1 MQRSIRRGIETQN
14 AARHLLVM
22 AHITFDHRGHRN
34 GTSHLG
40 EVGFYSL
47 LGIVAIVLAG
57 LFGIYWLSQDA
68 LQGVVS
74 LATGI

>member
-1 MQRSIRRGIETQN
+1 
-14 AARHLLVM
+14 M
-22 AHITFDHRGHRN
+22 AHFAFHPHDQHH

-40 EVGFYSL
+40 EVGFYWL
-47 LGIVAIVLAG
+47 LGITAVVLAG

-68 LQGVVS
+68 LEGVVS

>member
-1 MQRSIRRGIETQN
+1 VRRSAWPGIETQIP
-14 AARHLLVM
+14 ATHLLAM
-22 AHITFDHRGHRN
+22 THFASHPHEHHS

-74 LATGI
+74 LAAGI

>member
-1 MQRSIRRGIETQN
+1 M
-14 AARHLLVM
+14 
-22 AHITFDHRGHRN
+22 
-34 GTSHLG
+34 SHLG

-47 LGIVAIVLAG
+47 LGIAAVVLLS

>member
-1 MQRSIRRGIETQN
+1 
-14 AARHLLVM
+14 M
-22 AHITFDHRGHRN
+22 AHLTFGQHEHHH

-40 EVGFYSL
+40 GVGFYWL
-47 LGIVAIVLAG
+47 LGITAVVLAG

-68 LQGVVS
+68 LQGVVA